1 MAKYTETFEEYLE
14 QGGLLPSDQ
23 FALIDG
29 FEDIFKERYCGNE
42 IGFETEMLFAMK
54 LDMRAKIVMPVY
66 KNKLEIVSL
75 ALTGLKQPSKCRYE
89 TRAYGL
95 VESTNE
101 SNSENVDL
109 PFNVETAKP
118 ASTAHVKGDASTK
131 AHTDYVEF
139 KNDISIDEQLRIV
152 NELNRE
158 ARLIIEDCLKEF
170 KPLFMGVY

>member
-14 QGGLLPSDQ
+14 GGGLLPSDE

-29 FEDIFKERYCGNE
+29 FEDIFKERYAGNE
-42 IGFETEMLFAMK
+42 IGFETEMLFALK

-66 KNKLEIVSL
+66 KNKIETVSL
-75 ALTGLKQPSKCRYE
+75 ALTGLKQPSKSRYE

-95 VESTNE
+95 VEHENE
-101 SNSENVDL
+101 SDTENIEL
-109 PFNVETAKP
+109 PFDAATALP
-118 ASTAHVKGDASTK
+118 ASTSNLKGKASTK

-139 KNDISIDEQLRIV
+139 KNDISIDDQLRIV
-152 NELNRE
+152 DALNKQ
-158 ARLIIEDCLKEF
+158 ARLIVEECLEEF